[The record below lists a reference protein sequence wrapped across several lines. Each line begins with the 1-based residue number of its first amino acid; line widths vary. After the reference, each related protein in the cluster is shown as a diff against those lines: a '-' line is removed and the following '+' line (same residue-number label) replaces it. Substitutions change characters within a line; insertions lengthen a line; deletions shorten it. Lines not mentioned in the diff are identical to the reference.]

1 MRLKAELMDEPAVRR
16 SLVRITHEIIER
28 NRGVE
33 DIVLFGIK
41 RRGAPLAAMIAD
53 NIRRFEGVDVPVG
66 EIDVTPYRD
75 DIVSAVTDGGG
86 ELPCG
91 VDGKKVVLVDDVI
104 YTGRTVRAAIE
115 CVFAHGR
122 PASIQ
127 LAVLID
133 RGHRELPLRPDF
145 VGKNVPTSRG
155 ERVSVRVPE
164 TDGEMSVQLYDIE
177 G

>member
-1 MRLKAELMDEPAVRR
+1 MRLKAELMDEPAMRR

-28 NRGVE
+28 NRGVG

-75 DIVSAVTDGGG
+75 DIVSEVTGGGG

-115 CVFAHGR
+115 CIFAHGR